1 MGVFTNHDGGRYC
14 KGVGSPCQEATS
26 RGMSV
31 VLESL
36 DRTTRPNMQCAP
48 RSKRPNEGLEP
59 LSRVS
64 LRQAAGCH
72 SHAFFFRLHLGRHF
86 VLKVV
91 EPLSLVDSMVKHFGI
106 RPIVTPNSEK
116 EPAFIRKEA
125 GIATKLL
132 WRERKKLK
140 KTNKKDGVDDASQL
154 ERGEITTNGSEGTPN
169 TWVGELSAQTKG

>member
-1 MGVFTNHDGGRYC
+1 MYC

-31 VLESL
+31 VLKSS
-36 DRTTRPNMQCAP
+36 DRTTKPNMQCAP
-48 RSKRPNEGLEP
+48 RSKRPNEDSEP
-59 LSRVS
+59 TLRVR
-64 LRQAAGCH
+64 LRQAGGSH

-106 RPIVTPNSEK
+106 RPIVTTISEK
-116 EPAFIRKEA
+116 DPAFIRKEA

-140 KTNKKDGVDDASQL
+140 KTNKKDEVDDSSQL
-154 ERGEITTNGSEGTPN
+154 DREEITANGSGGTPN
-169 TWVGELSAQTKG
+169 TWVGELSAETKG